1 MEEEEVEELEE
12 ELQRRWFINRGKDRE
27 QTSPLNLL
35 PTEGKQ

>member
-1 MEEEEVEELEE
+1 MEDKEEEE

-27 QTSPLNLL
+27 QTLSLNLL